1 VVDEFQEKVFLLH
14 KPYLKPTQV
23 DGWNT
28 LKPMREWCW
37 RNSAKWFRNFGR
49 RNNLARATLQGWHRI
64 GGSDCL

>member
-37 RNSAKWFRNFGR
+37 RNSAKWFR
-49 RNNLARATLQGWHRI
+49 
-64 GGSDCL
+64 